1 MPHIIMLSTCPD
13 LAEAK
18 KIAKALVKK
27 RLAACVNIV
36 PVRSIYRWKGSME
49 ESDEQLLII
58 KTSSRLFKKVGEC
71 IQRLHSY
78 GLPEIVSTEIK
89 QGSRL
94 YLKWLKDSVRK
105 G

>member
-49 ESDEQLLII
+49 ESNEQLLII

-71 IQRLHSY
+71 MKRLHSY
-78 GLPEIVSTEIK
+78 GLPEIVSIEIK